1 LRIKDKIYIIL
12 SNNYREADFTCKGD
26 ITSMSV
32 EDSIYKE
39 LIELVRIPSVTGS
52 EGEVEI
58 ARHIYDSLKRERYFM
73 EHPGHL
79 NLVPGPDGHRH
90 SVVALVRSSLNVPD
104 TVLFIGHFDVVG
116 AEVYGDLADKAFDP
130 EALMQ
135 AMASRPMDGQARA
148 DLESG
153 NWIFGRGVMDMKCG
167 VALELDLLKEFARDP
182 SLFGVNVV
190 VALVFDEEGS
200 SQGMISTLPLLAD
213 LAEREG
219 LNFIGAVNTEPTD
232 AGLPGAP
239 GPGYFLSTMGK
250 ALVMTYVIGKEAHGG
265 SYFGGLSASLLQSFI
280 DLEIEAHP
288 ELRDVLGASVALPP
302 FVLNRECRQKEVY
315 SVSIPHLNMAY
326 YNVFTVART
335 PRDVLGMFKEAAGRG
350 VKKALD
356 YIDASYMEMKNFGY
370 AGAARERGDVSIFD
384 FAELRRQAARNY
396 TGDFER
402 AEREMALKLKSS
414 GKDLREQGIA
424 LLEWEMSWRDKKGP
438 AVIIGFLPPF
448 MPHRSSY
455 GRTEVEL
462 RFNRAVEAT
471 VSYAENVFGR
481 LLMECPAFGGLCD
494 LSYIGCEIDEGERQ
508 TLKEN
513 TPGWGVIYDLPFDL
527 MEKLNMPI
535 INLGPLGRGAHTWL
549 ERLEWD
555 YALGEL
561 PQLLRQ
567 FLINS
572 GVGS

>member
-1 LRIKDKIYIIL
+1 
-12 SNNYREADFTCKGD
+12 
-26 ITSMSV
+26 MSV
-32 EDSIYKE
+32 EDRIYKE

-52 EGEVEI
+52 DGEIEI
-58 ARHIYDSLKRERYFM
+58 ARRIYEDLQEESYFL

-79 NLVPGPDGHRH
+79 NMVPGPDGHRH

-104 TVLFIGHFDVVG
+104 TVLFIGHLDVVG

-135 AMASRPMDGQARA
+135 VMASQPMDEQARA

-182 SLFGVNVV
+182 LLFGVNVV

-200 SQGMISTLPLLAD
+200 SQGMISALPLLAD

-232 AGLPGAP
+232 AGLPGSP

-288 ELRDVLGASVALPP
+288 ELRDVFGASVTLPP

-326 YNVFTVART
+326 FNVFTVTRT
-335 PRDVLGMFKEAAGRG
+335 PRDVLVMFKEAAGRG
-350 VKKALD
+350 AKKALD
-356 YIDASYMEMKNFGY
+356 YIDASYKEMKNFGY
-370 AGAARERGDVSIFD
+370 TGAARERDDVSIID

-396 TGDFER
+396 PGDFER
-402 AEREMALKLKSS
+402 AEREMALKLKLS

-424 LLEWEMSWRDKKGP
+424 LVEWAIPWRDKNGP

-455 GRTEVEL
+455 NRTEVEV

-481 LLMECPAFGGLCD
+481 RLPECPAFGGLCD
-494 LSYIGCEIDEGERQ
+494 LSYIGCEINEGERQ
-508 TLKEN
+508 ILKDN

-549 ERLEWD
+549 ERLERD

-572 GVGS
+572 GAYHYKTTK

>member
-1 LRIKDKIYIIL
+1 
-12 SNNYREADFTCKGD
+12 
-26 ITSMSV
+26 MSV
-32 EDSIYKE
+32 DDRIYKE

-58 ARHIYDSLKRERYFM
+58 ARHIYDSLKKERYFM

-79 NLVPGPDGHRH
+79 NMVPGPDGHRH

-104 TVLFIGHFDVVG
+104 TVLFIGHLDVVG

-130 EALMQ
+130 EALAQ

-167 VALELDLLKEFARDP
+167 VALELDLLKEFARTP

-200 SQGMISTLPLLAD
+200 SQGMISALPFLAD
-213 LAEREG
+213 LAEQEG
-219 LNFIGAVNTEPTD
+219 LHFIGAVNTEPTD

-280 DLEIEAHP
+280 DLEIEARP
-288 ELRDVLGASVALPP
+288 EVCDVLGASVTLPP

-335 PRDVLGMFKEAAGRG
+335 PRDVLELFKEAAGRG

-356 YIDASYMEMKNFGY
+356 YIDASYKEMKSFGY
-370 AGAARERGDVSIFD
+370 AGAVRERADVSIID

-396 TGDFER
+396 PGDFEG

-424 LLEWEMSWRDKKGP
+424 LLEWEMSWRDKKEP
-438 AVIIGFLPPF
+438 AIIIGFLPPF
-448 MPHRSSY
+448 MPHRSNY

-471 VSYAENVFGR
+471 VSYAEKVFGR
-481 LLMECPAFGGLCD
+481 RLMECPAFGGLCD

-549 ERLEWD
+549 ERLERD

-567 FLINS
+567 FLRELARE
-572 GVGS
+572 GH